1 MNNAVYSKTIKNL
14 RNRVEVRLVK
24 HRKRLF
30 EIDIQTKLRSTKMFH
45 DNLVEI
51 HKIKTTLIS
60 TKPEH
65 VGMCILRLT
74 KVPIYECH
82 YD

>member
-1 MNNAVYSKTIKNL
+1 MNNAVYSKTMKNM
-14 RNRVEVRLVK
+14 RNRVDVRLLK

-45 DNLVEI
+45 DNVVEI
-51 HKIKTTLIS
+51 HKIKTTLIF

-65 VGMCILRLT
+65 VGMGIN
-74 KVPIYECH
+74 
-82 YD
+82 

>member
-1 MNNAVYSKTIKNL
+1 MNNAVYSKTIKKL

-51 HKIKTTLIS
+51 HKIKTTLIF

-65 VGMCILRLT
+65 VGMCILGLT